1 MQETFD
7 GVEMAALSD
16 ADLMP
21 GNVTVAVSHSTVNY
35 KDGLALTGQA
45 PILRRSPMTPGI
57 DFTGEVIHSES
68 ADFRPGD
75 QHAAQPLV
83 AARVMAPSL
92 T

>member
-1 MQETFD
+1 
-7 GVEMAALSD
+7 MAASWRHS
-16 ADLMP
+16 LMP

-75 QHAAQPLV
+75 QVVLNGWASARAMTAA
-83 AARVMAPSL
+83 
-92 T
+92 